1 LSQKL
6 PQHVAIVMDGN
17 GRWALAR
24 GLPRVEGHRMGVQAV
39 RHVVDECL
47 KQAIPV
53 LRLFTFS
60 SENWSRPSDEIDY
73 LMQLFIDTLQGEM
86 DALHEQGVS
95 VRFLG
100 DSTALSTVLQ
110 TCMTTV
116 QKLTSNNQRLI
127 LNVVINYGGR
137 WDIIQA
143 AQSLARAVQAGQL
156 APEDIDE
163 TLFSRTLQ
171 TQGLPDPDF
180 VIRTSG
186 ELRISNFFLWQL
198 AYSEFYFST
207 VCWPDFNIEEF
218 KIALNSFSSRERRYG
233 TVMSNAY
240 DLDLVHHA

>member
-1 LSQKL
+1 
-6 PQHVAIVMDGN
+6 MDGN

-53 LRLFTFS
+53 LSLFTFS

-110 TCMTTV
+110 ACMNSV
-116 QKLTSNNQRLI
+116 QELTSNNQRLI

-137 WDIIQA
+137 WDIVQA
-143 AQSLARAVQAGQL
+143 AQSLARYVQAGQL
-156 APEDIDE
+156 TPEEIDE
-163 TLFSRTLQ
+163 TLFSSALQ
-171 TQGLPDPDF
+171 TKGLPDPDF

-186 ELRISNFFLWQL
+186 ELRISNFLLWQL
-198 AYSEFYFST
+198 AYSELYFST
-207 VCWPDFNIEEF
+207 VCWPDFSVDEF
-218 KIALNSFSSRERRYG
+218 KVALTSFSSRDRRYG
-233 TVMSNAY
+233 AVMSNAH
-240 DLDLVHHA
+240 DLDLAHHA

>member
-1 LSQKL
+1 
-6 PQHVAIVMDGN
+6 MDGN

-53 LRLFTFS
+53 LSLFTFS

-100 DSTALSTVLQ
+100 DATALSTVLQ
-110 TCMTTV
+110 TCMKSV
-116 QKLTSNNQRLI
+116 QKITSNNQRLI

-143 AQSLARAVQAGQL
+143 AQSLARSVQAGQL
-156 APEDIDE
+156 RPEDIDE
-163 TLFSRTLQ
+163 TLFSRALQ
-171 TQGLPDPDF
+171 THGLPDPDF

-207 VCWPDFNIEEF
+207 VCWPDFSVDEF
-218 KIALNSFSSRERRYG
+218 KAALTSFSSRERRYG
-233 TVMSNAY
+233 AVMSNAY
-240 DLDLVHHA
+240 DSDLIHHA

>member
-1 LSQKL
+1 
-6 PQHVAIVMDGN
+6 MDGN

-24 GLPRVEGHRMGVQAV
+24 GLPRVEGHRMGVRAV

-53 LRLFTFS
+53 LSLFTFS

-116 QKLTSNNQRLI
+116 QQLTSNNQRLI

-137 WDIIQA
+137 WDIVQA

-156 APEDIDE
+156 TPEDIDE
-163 TLFSRTLQ
+163 TLFSRALQ
-171 TQGLPDPDF
+171 TQDLPDPDF

-207 VCWPDFNIEEF
+207 VCWPDFNIDEF
-218 KIALNSFSSRERRYG
+218 KAALNSFSSRERRYG
-233 TVMSNAY
+233 AVISNAY